1 MPHKK
6 KVNDATSSLS
16 RRDDGRFVPRLEETL
31 SPPRVVERR
40 RVLVFLRPVLRFEQ
54 RAFFRRR
61 VRVRDDDDDKNR
73 DDG

>member
-6 KVNDATSSLS
+6 KVNDAN
-16 RRDDGRFVPRLEETL
+16 DGRFVPRLEETL

-40 RVLVFLRPVLRFEQ
+40 RALVFLRRPVLRFEQQ

-61 VRVRDDDDDKNR
+61 VRVRDDDDDDKNR